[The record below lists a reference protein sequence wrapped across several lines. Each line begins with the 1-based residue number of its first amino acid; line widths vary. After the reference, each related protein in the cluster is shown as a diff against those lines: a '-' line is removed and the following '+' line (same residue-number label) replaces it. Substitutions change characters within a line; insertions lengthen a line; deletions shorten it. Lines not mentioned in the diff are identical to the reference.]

1 MSDCHTFLDR
11 QRVLSEFGDFV
22 LDHDDLDEIL
32 NEGCRLVAAAL
43 GADLA
48 KVIEIERQSDTGF
61 IRAGVGWNPG
71 VVGHERISLNERSS
85 EAYAIEK
92 TEPVITN
99 DIAREKRFEFPS
111 FLTDHGVVAVVNV
124 PIFLPGRIPYGILQV
139 DARRPRESPR
149 KISNS

>member
-61 IRAGVGWNPG
+61 IRAGVG
-71 VVGHERISLNERSS
+71 
-85 EAYAIEK
+85 
-92 TEPVITN
+92 
-99 DIAREKRFEFPS
+99 
-111 FLTDHGVVAVVNV
+111 
-124 PIFLPGRIPYGILQV
+124 
-139 DARRPRESPR
+139 
-149 KISNS
+149 